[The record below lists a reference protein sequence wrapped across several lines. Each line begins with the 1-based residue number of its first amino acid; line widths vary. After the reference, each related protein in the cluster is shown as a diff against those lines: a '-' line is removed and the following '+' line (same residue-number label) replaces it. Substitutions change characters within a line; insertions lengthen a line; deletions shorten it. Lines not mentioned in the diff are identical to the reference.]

1 MFVAISSLSARSIM
15 LACQTECHRGRKCS
29 SCLNEFRCRDT
40 MTVSDGPVI
49 VRHLREQLWS
59 IRGTPAD
66 RRNKVVAM
74 LNSFV
79 VVNSN
84 EMRYILC
91 CEYFELQIDDTKHCA
106 ISKSLKFQI
115 NGREV
120 CKIFFRICSGIN
132 EKMFNES
139 VAKILKV

>member
-1 MFVAISSLSARSIM
+1 
-15 LACQTECHRGRKCS
+15 
-29 SCLNEFRCRDT
+29 

-66 RRNKVVAM
+66 RRNKLVAM

-120 CKIFFRICSGIN
+120 CKIFFRICSGRALSNIKSGMQALSN
-132 EKMFNES
+132 IIS
-139 VAKILKV
+139 ILPYIEYYDYDLQIYVS

>member
-1 MFVAISSLSARSIM
+1 MLVFIYSLSSRSIM
-15 LACQTECHRGRKCS
+15 LASQTKCHRGRKCS

-40 MTVSDGPVI
+40 MTVSDGPVAA
-49 VRHLREQLWS
+49 RHLREQLWS
-59 IRGTPAD
+59 IGGTPAQ
-66 RRNKVVAM
+66 RRKKLVAM

-84 EMRYILC
+84 DRRYIFC
-91 CEYFELQIDDTKHCA
+91 CEYFDIKIIDTLHFA

-132 EKMFNES
+132 EKIFNES
-139 VAKILKV
+139 VTKILKV